1 MSLRGEHPAD
11 QLAADARDFRLRA
24 RYAARALPCRKLPKY
39 RSWCGRFSTT
49 PQMALKQIRSEVCGT
64 NYTTM
69 KTSYP
74 LKELEES
81 HDKVIEVVTEA
92 TEKSIASCTRR
103 LAAFKA
109 P

>member
-1 MSLRGEHPAD
+1 MVRAIQHNTAD
-11 QLAADARDFRLRA
+11 GT
-24 RYAARALPCRKLPKY
+24 Y
-39 RSWCGRFSTT
+39 
-49 PQMALKQIRSEVCGT
+49 KQIWSEVCGT

-74 LKELEES
+74 S
-81 HDKVIEVVTEA
+81 HDKVIEIVTEA